1 MRIVRCL
8 QAGLAIAAWL
18 LGAAAAA
25 QVIDAARLAHID
37 AHALAAPPEVEASPQ
52 QLARYLVQPAQNDA
66 EKARA
71 IFRWIA
77 DRIHYDVNA
86 YFGAQLDKVDAAQVL
101 AQRGAVCD
109 GYATLFEALGREA
122 GLEVIS
128 IKGYAKA
135 YGYFPGQVLDKP
147 NHAWNAVKI
156 DGRWRLLDATWGA
169 GYVRDGRYVKTLSE
183 VFFLAAPE
191 QLMFS
196 HFPEDEHW
204 QLQATPH
211 LTKPQFEAMPTLE
224 PAFFHTGISGEQV
237 WQTLQRAGF
246 KGSFVRTFDMPYRMV
261 QVQQAPLAYHLGL
274 NQPQNFCIQTGAFEK
289 MSVLLNDQW
298 TEMQKQG
305 DVFTLN
311 FTPAANG
318 TLMVVGKKP
327 EAGNYTAILSYVV
340 E

>member
-1 MRIVRCL
+1 MGIVRCL
-8 QAGLAIAAWL
+8 QSGLALAAWL
-18 LGAAAAA
+18 WSVAAAAL
-25 QVIDAARLAHID
+25 VIDAERLAQID
-37 AHALAAPPEVEASPQ
+37 AHALAAPQEVEASPQ
-52 QLARYLVQPAQNDA
+52 QLAHYLVQPAHNDA

-71 IFRWIA
+71 IFRWIG
-77 DRIHYDVNA
+77 DRITYDVNA
-86 YFGAQLDKVDAAQVL
+86 YFNEKLEKVDAATVL
-101 AQRGAVCD
+101 RQHGAVCD
-109 GYATLFEALGREA
+109 GYATLFEALGKEV
-122 GLEVIS
+122 GLDVIS

-135 YGYFPGQVLDKP
+135 YGYFPGTVLDKP

-156 DGRWRLLDATWGA
+156 DGQWRLIDSTWGA
-169 GYVRDGRYVKTLSE
+169 GYVRDGKYVKTVSE

-196 HFPEDEHW
+196 HFPEEESW

-211 LTKPQFEAMPTLE
+211 LTKPQFEALPTLE
-224 PAFFHTGISGEQV
+224 PAFFHTGISGERV
-237 WQTLQRAGF
+237 WQALQTAAF
-246 KGSFVRTFDMPYRMV
+246 KGTFVRTFDMPYRMV

-298 TEMQKQG
+298 TEMQKEG
-305 DVFTLN
+305 NVFTLD

-327 EAGNYTAILSYVV
+327 DATNYTAILSYVV